1 MKMNSLSNLLAHE
14 IVDLYSAEG
23 QIIDALPQMIGK
35 AQNQELKKALQEHL
49 KVTEQQ
55 KKRLEK
61 VHRMLQEEDGSSD
74 EKLGDT
80 TCLGMKGLI
89 EEGKKSM
96 KEEMEP
102 EVMDAAI
109 IACAQKIEH
118 YEISGYGTAAAFAR
132 ELRLTEIEKLLRQ
145 TLNEEY
151 YADDLMTDLAVGKVN
166 ESGEDIN
173 VRRLPA
179 SRKNGT
185 GKTTTQRSSSRASAT
200 KASSNGAK
208 RSTRTKKRASAPG
221 RSKSTTS
228 KTKNSGSSSRTKGK
242 SSWPSWRA
250 RFRHSL
256 SSRSRA
262 RPPTYPTGCVGR
274 PPSCTSAATKGTASS
289 ATRRWP

>member
-61 VHRMLQEEDGSSD
+61 VHKMLQEEDGSSD

-89 EEGKKSM
+89 EEGKKAL
-96 KEEMEP
+96 KEDMEP

-132 ELRLTEIEKLLRQ
+132 ELRMTEIEKLLRQ

-151 YADDLMTDLAVGKVN
+151 YADDTMTDLAVGNVN
-166 ESGEDIN
+166 EAGEDIN
-173 VRRLPA
+173 VRKLPA
-179 SRKNGT
+179 SRNNGT
-185 GKTTTQRSSSRASAT
+185 RKATTQRSSSRASAS
-200 KASSNGAK
+200 KASNGSK
-208 RSTRTKKRASAPG
+208 SSSTRTTRTKKSASATG

-228 KTKNSGSSSRTKGK
+228 KSKNSGTTRSKGK
-242 SSWPSWRA
+242 SSKS
-250 RFRHSL
+250 
-256 SSRSRA
+256 
-262 RPPTYPTGCVGR
+262 GR
-274 PPSCTSAATKGTASS
+274 
-289 ATRRWP
+289 

>member
-1 MKMNSLSNLLAHE
+1 MKINSLSNLLAHE

-35 AQNQELKKALQEHL
+35 VQNQQLKKALEEHL
-49 KVTEQQ
+49 KVTGQQ

-61 VHRMLQEEDGSSD
+61 VHKMLQEEDGSSD

-89 EEGKKSM
+89 EEGRKSM
-96 KEEMEP
+96 KEEMDP

-132 ELRLTEIEKLLRQ
+132 ELRMTEIEKLLRQ

-151 YADDLMTDLAVGKVN
+151 YADDLMTDLAVGNVN
-166 ESGEDIN
+166 EGGEDIN

-179 SRKNGT
+179 SRNNGT
-185 GKTTTQRSSSRASAT
+185 RKATTRRTSSRSSAS
-200 KASSNGAK
+200 KASSNGTK
-208 RSTRTKKRASAPG
+208 RKSSGSTRTKKSASASG

-228 KTKNSGSSSRTKGK
+228 KSKKRK
-242 SSWPSWRA
+242 
-250 RFRHSL
+250 
-256 SSRSRA
+256 
-262 RPPTYPTGCVGR
+262 
-274 PPSCTSAATKGTASS
+274 
-289 ATRRWP
+289 

>member
-14 IVDLYSAEG
+14 IVDLYSAEE

-61 VHRMLQEEDGSSD
+61 VHKMLQEEDGSSD

-89 EEGKKSM
+89 EEGKKAL

-109 IACAQKIEH
+109 IASAQKIEH

-151 YADDLMTDLAVGKVN
+151 YADDTMTDLAVGNVN
-166 ESGEDIN
+166 EAGEDIN
-173 VRRLPA
+173 VRKLPA
-179 SRKNGT
+179 GRNNGT
-185 GKTTTQRSSSRASAT
+185 RKATTQRSSSRASAS
-200 KASSNGAK
+200 KASSNGSK
-208 RSTRTKKRASAPG
+208 SSSSRSTRTKKSASSAG

-228 KTKNSGSSSRTKGK
+228 KTKNSGSSRSKSK
-242 SSWPSWRA
+242 SSKS
-250 RFRHSL
+250 
-256 SSRSRA
+256 
-262 RPPTYPTGCVGR
+262 GR
-274 PPSCTSAATKGTASS
+274 
-289 ATRRWP
+289 